1 MRGYHPLVS
10 YEVVSALS
18 WNVLGTFEDEA
29 AAQAAVVSSIDDGNA
44 TPHDLVVYVSNDD
57 GSPANELADGELA
70 AWAGLAQ
77 AV

>member
-1 MRGYHPLVS
+1 MS

-29 AAQAAVVSSIDDGNA
+29 AAQAAVVSSIDEGGADL
-44 TPHDLVVYVSNDD
+44 HDLVVYVSNDD
-57 GSPANELADGELA
+57 GSAVDELADDKLA
-70 AWAGLAQ
+70 TWAGMAH